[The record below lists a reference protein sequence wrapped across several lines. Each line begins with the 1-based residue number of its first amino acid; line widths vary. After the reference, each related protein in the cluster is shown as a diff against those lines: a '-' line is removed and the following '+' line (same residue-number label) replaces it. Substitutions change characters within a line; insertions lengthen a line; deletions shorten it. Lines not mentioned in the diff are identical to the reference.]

1 MYMLAQL
8 KKSLCGNDKKKPQ
21 LTRVSEFSK
30 LAEAKKDCNM
40 NTKTTPLDVKNDHWT
55 SYTGFMLACIGAA
68 VGLGNIWKFPY
79 MAGSQGGGAFV
90 LIYLATI
97 AAIAIPIAVSEILLG
112 RMGQAGPVA
121 SLENILRDIGRPRWF
136 AIGAD
141 VGVLAAY
148 VLLSFYAVIA
158 GWVIS
163 YVYRAGSGT
172 FSGIT
177 AEQSQG
183 VFDTLLANPIEMIIC
198 QALFLGGILLVLSR
212 NISKGLERTNLFLI
226 PALFIM
232 LILIAIYGAVA
243 GAPMAALEF
252 LFTPDFEKITA
263 ATVQSAVGHGF
274 FSVGVGAAMLITFG
288 AYMGETIHVG
298 KAAIAIGLA
307 DTLVALLAGFGIFA
321 IVFSQGL
328 DPASGPGLIF
338 MTLPVAFGAMPGGT
352 LVAITFF
359 ILVLFAAFTSG
370 LALAEVTISW
380 AQHRLKLSRKFASLL
395 MVGSVFLV
403 GLSTVFSFNIW
414 ADIRFAEFGMFREK
428 TIFDLTDYL
437 ASSILMPVSGLLVIV
452 VTSWAIPQDKLAA
465 GLGESKWFFQ
475 LWLWLSRLVAP
486 IGIIWMFMANI

>member
-1 MYMLAQL
+1 M
-8 KKSLCGNDKKKPQ
+8 S
-21 LTRVSEFSK
+21 
-30 LAEAKKDCNM
+30 
-40 NTKTTPLDVKNDHWT
+40 TKTISPDVKNDHWT

-112 RMGQAGPVA
+112 RIGQAGPVT
-121 SLENILRDIGRPRWF
+121 SLEKILRDIGRPRWF

-148 VLLSFYAVIA
+148 ILLSFYAVIA

-163 YVYRAGSGT
+163 YVYRAGVDT
-172 FSGIT
+172 FAGIT

-183 VFDTLLANPIEMIIC
+183 VFDMLLKNPTEMIIC

-232 LILIAIYGAVA
+232 LILIGIYGAIA

-252 LFTPDFEKITA
+252 LFTPDFSKISA

-288 AYMGETIHVG
+288 AYMGQSIHVG
-298 KAAIAIGLA
+298 KAALAIGLA

-338 MTLPVAFGAMPGGT
+338 ITLPVAFGALPGGM
-352 LVAITFF
+352 LVAVAFF

-380 AQHRLKLSRKFASLL
+380 AQHRLKLNRKFASLL
-395 MVGSVFLV
+395 MVGSVFV
-403 GLSTVFSFNIW
+403 IGLATVFSFNIW
-414 ADIRFAEFGMFREK
+414 EDVRFADTGLLGDK
-428 TIFDLTDYL
+428 TIFDLKDYL
-437 ASSILMPVSGLLVIV
+437 ASSILMPMSGLLIIV
-452 VTSWAIPQDKLAA
+452 VTSWAIPQEKLEA
-465 GLGESKWFFQ
+465 GLGESKWLFK

-486 IGIIWMFMANI
+486 IGIIWMFIANI